1 MPTDKQYRP
10 YHPHQVYLL
19 PPSPDEWLP
28 EEHMAYFVSDLVEHF
43 DLSAI
48 EATHEDELRGGPPYH
63 PAMMVK
69 LLLYGYCTGVYSS
82 RRIATHVHEDVAFRV
97 LAAGNAPDFRTIS
110 EFRRRHL
117 GTLSGLFRQV
127 LELAQRAGL
136 VKLKHVALDGTKV
149 PANASKHKA
158 MSYDRLCREEARLAA
173 EVAEWFRRAEEIDAA
188 EDAEYGPD
196 RRGDELPE
204 ELRQRESRLKRIR
217 EAKAALEAEAK
228 ARAEQQRAA
237 QAAKAAQV
245 AQQRPPHRRGRKA
258 QPPREIPTD
267 RMQYNFTDPE
277 SRIMK
282 NADGAFVQAYN
293 AQAAVDA
300 DHQIIVAADVTAQP
314 ADAPHL
320 EPMTTAIVAQTGHAP
335 QRLSADAGYF
345 SEAAVTALGAH
356 EIDPYIATEKVKHS
370 QSVPRAPRGRI
381 PHDLSVKE
389 RMRRKLRTKAGRA
402 VYKMRKAI
410 VEPVFGQ
417 MKEARGFTRFLLRG
431 LVKVRG
437 EWSLLTTAH
446 NICRLFAARPRVRA
460 VLRMATG

>member
-1 MPTDKQYRP
+1 MPTEKEYRP
-10 YHPHQVYLL
+10 YHPHQVFLL
-19 PPSPDEWLP
+19 PPSPDEWLS
-28 EEHMAYFVSDLVEHF
+28 EDHLAYFISDLVEHF

-48 EATHEDELRGGPPYH
+48 EATYEDELRGGPPYH
-63 PAMMVK
+63 PTMMVK

-82 RRIATHVHEDVAFRV
+82 RRIAKHVHEDVAFRV
-97 LAAGNAPDFRTIS
+97 LAAGNAPDFRTIN

-117 GTLSGLFRQV
+117 AVLSTLFQQV
-127 LELAQRAGL
+127 LTLAQRAGL
-136 VKLKHVALDGTKV
+136 VTLKHVALDGTKV
-149 PANASKHKA
+149 QANASKHKA

-173 EVAEWFRRAEEIDAA
+173 EVAAWFRRADEIDAA

-204 ELRQRESRLKRIR
+204 ELRRRESRLKRIR

-228 ARAEQQRAA
+228 AKAEQQRAA
-237 QAAKAAQV
+237 QAANAAQV
-245 AQQRPPHRRGRKA
+245 AHRPANRRGPKP
-258 QPPREIPTD
+258 QPPRDTPAD
-267 RMQYNFTDPE
+267 RAQYNFTDPE
-277 SRIMK
+277 SHIMK

-300 DHQIIVAADVTAQP
+300 AHQLIVATDVTAQP

-320 EPMTTAIVAQTGHAP
+320 APMANAIAENTGHTP

-345 SEAAVTALGAH
+345 SEPAVTALAPT
-356 EIDPYIATEKVKHS
+356 IDLHIATEKVKHG
-370 QSVPRAPRGRI
+370 QPVPPPPRGRI
-381 PHDLSVKE
+381 PNALSVKD

-417 MKEARGFTRFLLRG
+417 MKGARGFTRFLLRG

-437 EWSLLTTAH
+437 EWSLVATAH
-446 NICRLFAARPRVRA
+446 NICRLFVVRPRVEAALSRA
-460 VLRMATG
+460 AG

>member
-1 MPTDKQYRP
+1 MPSEKEYRP
-10 YHPHQVYLL
+10 YHPHQVLLL
-19 PPSPDEWLP
+19 PPSLDEWLP
-28 EEHMAYFVSDLVEHF
+28 DDHLAYFISDLVEHF
-43 DLSAI
+43 DLRAI
-48 EATHEDELRGGPPYH
+48 EETYEDELRGGPPYH

-69 LLLYGYCTGVYSS
+69 LLLYAYCTGVYSS

-97 LAAGNAPDFRTIS
+97 VAAGNAPDFRTIN

-117 GTLSGLFRQV
+117 GTLSGLFQQV

-149 PANASKHKA
+149 LANASKHKA
-158 MSYDRLCREEARLAA
+158 MSYDRLRREEPRLAA
-173 EVAEWFRRAEEIDAA
+173 EVAEWFRRADEVDAA

-204 ELRQRESRLKRIR
+204 ELRRRESRLRKIR

-228 ARAEQQRAA
+228 AKAEQQRTA
-237 QAAKAAQV
+237 QAAKAAEI
-245 AQQRPPHRRGRKA
+245 AQRRPTHRRGRKA
-258 QPPREIPTD
+258 QPPRETPAD
-267 RMQYNFTDPE
+267 RVQYNFTDPE
-277 SRIMK
+277 SHIMK

-300 DHQIIVAADVTAQP
+300 EHQLIVATNVTAQP

-320 EPMTTAIVAQTGHAP
+320 APMAKAIAENTGHAP
-335 QRLSADAGYF
+335 KRLSADAGYF
-345 SEAAVTALGAH
+345 SEPAVTALAPT
-356 EIDPYIATEKVKHS
+356 IDLHIATEKVKHS
-370 QSVPRAPRGRI
+370 QPVPPAPRGRI
-381 PHDLSVKE
+381 PDALSVKD

-417 MKEARGFTRFLLRG
+417 MKGARGFTRFLLRG

-437 EWSLLTTAH
+437 EWALVATAH
-446 NICRLFAARPRVRA
+446 NICRLFAARPRVTA
-460 VLRMATG
+460 ALRPATG